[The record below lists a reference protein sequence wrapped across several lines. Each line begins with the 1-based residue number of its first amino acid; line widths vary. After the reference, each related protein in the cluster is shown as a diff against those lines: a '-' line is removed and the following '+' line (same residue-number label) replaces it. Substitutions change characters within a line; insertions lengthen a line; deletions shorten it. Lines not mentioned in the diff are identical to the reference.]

1 MHESGRTFIASTN
14 PIHCQLAIST
24 IFVRKVHRRN
34 HAPLL
39 SYIPYCFVPMAAF
52 RNTPVYVLCVRGR
65 FCFSYERNA
74 GKVCHEAAF
83 SAFQVHF
90 RLVSYP

>member
-1 MHESGRTFIASTN
+1 MHESGKTFIASTN

-24 IFVRKVHRRN
+24 IFVRKVRRRN

-39 SYIPYCFVPMAAF
+39 SYIRYCFVQRAAF
-52 RNTPVYVLCVRGR
+52 RNTPAYVLCVRGR
-65 FCFSYERNA
+65 FYFSYERNA
-74 GKVCHEAAF
+74 GKVCREAVF
-83 SAFQVHF
+83 FAFQVHF